1 MSQSALDLDET
12 KPSAQILDSIKS
24 FDDTA
29 KQLVTMEGILVGLYF
44 NAFAFA
50 KVAVGPGWQLIVY
63 LLPVVLLVA
72 SLLSALRVFFPAGY
86 LELAQE
92 EAHAQRILYSRVA
105 QHKITWFRYAS
116 IFAVLSIIGVFFALM
131 TYLLR

>member
-1 MSQSALDLDET
+1 MPQSALDLDET
-12 KPSAQILDSIKS
+12 KPSTQILDSIKS

-29 KQLVTMEGILVGLYF
+29 KQLITMEGILVGLYF

-50 KVAVGPGWQLIVY
+50 KVSIGVGWQLIVY
-63 LLPVVLLVA
+63 LLPIVFLVV

-86 LELAQE
+86 LTLAQE
-92 EAHAQRILYSRVA
+92 ETRSQRIKYNEVA
-105 QHKITWFRYAS
+105 RHKIVWFRYAS
-116 IFAVLSIIGVFFALM
+116 TFAVLSIIGVFFALM